1 MAITFLSPTS
11 DSWPAGVRRL
21 RTLLGAPD
29 NPQLFPHHFLAA
41 TFPRIGGQ
49 IAVVKDGRRIVG
61 AGFLFPRNLRAGV
74 REFTLRFHQADQ
86 SFGIDQERLTAELEA
101 LLGHGRVVFHGP
113 QAEHRCERTTQKV
126 GELDVGKPDAQEA
139 LAARTL
145 QQEIWGSEPDD
156 LYPAHIYS
164 TDFRAGTTLVARLG
178 GEPVGFLIGFFK
190 FGGSALPA
198 TWSQKYRDDFRL
210 ESQVLGVLRKHRGRG
225 IGTAL
230 KQIQAENARR
240 EGIDVVNWTVD
251 PLQYGNA
258 ILNLGRLKAVALDFY
273 PDYYA
278 FRNLLNQAPAS
289 RFGITWLVRSERV
302 NRAISGASPATIVDL
317 RENSTIRRI
326 NNGWA
331 EPHFEEDAQSIAIEI
346 PANWTGLQ
354 KEHLEEALRWR
365 EVTDRLL
372 QHYVGC
378 EEGKYVVTGVGRDGY
393 RKYLIAERV
402 DSALLERLGM

>member
-1 MAITFLSPTS
+1 
-11 DSWPAGVRRL
+11 
-21 RTLLGAPD
+21 
-29 NPQLFPHHFLAA
+29 
-41 TFPRIGGQ
+41 
-49 IAVVKDGRRIVG
+49 
-61 AGFLFPRNLRAGV
+61 
-74 REFTLRFHQADQ
+74 
-86 SFGIDQERLTAELEA
+86 LTAELEA
-101 LLGHGRVVFHGP
+101 LLGRDRVVFYAP

-289 RFGITWLVRSERV
+289 RFWHYLARTFRAREPCDLGRV
-302 NRAISGASPATIVDL
+302 TSDYRGFA
-317 RENSTIRRI
+317 RE
-326 NNGWA
+326 
-331 EPHFEEDAQSIAIEI
+331 
-346 PANWTGLQ
+346 
-354 KEHLEEALRWR
+354 
-365 EVTDRLL
+365 
-372 QHYVGC
+372 QHHPQNQQRVG
-378 EEGKYVVTGVGRDGY
+378 
-393 RKYLIAERV
+393 
-402 DSALLERLGM
+402 